1 MPGQKAS
8 EGARQMQILKAAYE
22 VASRKG
28 LDALTVR
35 LVAHRAKLST
45 GLVLFH
51 FKTKDQLIIALL
63 DYVLQTTSVFQVTE
77 DITSIPVPLDRL
89 LALLRR
95 EMNRLASEP
104 RLIRLFFDFWA
115 KGITHPLIR
124 TKMQAELDRY
134 REAFRPI
141 AHEVLRAE
149 PERFAGV
156 TPEGLSA
163 VAVSFIKGCAVQSMI
178 DPENFDIEEYLAA
191 TNGLLGQLAAQTA

>member
-1 MPGQKAS
+1 MPGHKAS
-8 EGARQMQILKAAYE
+8 EGARQTQILKAAYE

-35 LVAHRAKLST
+35 LVGRRAKLST

-51 FKTKDQLIIALL
+51 FKTKEQLIIALL
-63 DYVLQTTSVFQVTE
+63 DYVLATTTVLHLTE
-77 DITSIPVPLDRL
+77 DIARIPLSLDRL
-89 LALLRR
+89 LALVRR

-104 RLIRLFFDFWA
+104 RRIRLFFDFWV
-115 KGITHPLIR
+115 KGFTHALIR
-124 TKMQAELDRY
+124 AKMQAELARY

-141 AHEVLRAE
+141 ARDVLRAE
-149 PERFAGV
+149 PDRFAGV

-178 DPENFDIEEYLAA
+178 DPERFDVEEYLAA
-191 TNGLLGQLAAQTA
+191 TNGLLVQLAAQTV